1 MKILIRIL
9 LFLILVTCF
18 LLCMPRVAESAL
30 DAQRPTI
37 MPTSMLTPRPA
48 EPTPTPEPVEPR
60 LIAEPVE
67 PRLIAVSPEIERIR
81 STPVL
86 ETPDP
91 YTDEDKQIIAKVVYA
106 EARGECFEGQVAV
119 ACVVI
124 NRYESGRFGS
134 SIKNVAYA
142 KHQFAV
148 GKKYNDE
155 NMRAVEEA
163 IKTRPLPDNTF
174 YFCRGKH
181 FYGELYCK
189 IGHHYFFMD

>member
-1 MKILIRIL
+1 LNEVFIRVLIILAL
-9 LFLILVTCF
+9 LLCI

-48 EPTPTPEPVEPR
+48 EPMPTPEPVEPR
-60 LIAEPVE
+60 LIA
-67 PRLIAVSPEIERIR
+67 VSHEIERIR

-124 NRYESGRFGS
+124 NRYESGKYGS

-148 GKKYNDE
+148 GKKYSDE
-155 NMRAVEEA
+155 NMCAVEEA
-163 IKTRPLPDNTF
+163 IKTRPLPDNTY
-174 YFCRGKH
+174 YFSRGKRH
-181 FYGELYCK
+181 YGEWYCK
-189 IGHHYFFMD
+189 IGAHNFFVD